1 MMLIQSD
8 YLRCEGAHI
17 ALALLCV
24 WGPAVALAQERW
36 DTEEMEPGVRFT
48 PAMARAFAGVYTKHV
63 LKNRYEMPEDQ
74 VKQARELVARR
85 FMQLAH
91 QVDEPGRELVERF
104 MEEQFAHQG
113 GGGSGG
119 FMPPTFGKEFAERL
133 LPLLPE
139 IRDMVRGV
147 AQDVRPMLPLKQ
159 QLKMAGDMMAFKTAV
174 DGFEATMQKWASGE
188 VTEYKDPFRGE
199 RRTEK
204 DEEGQ
209 TRRLKNARN
218 AARRAIERPK
228 SQQWESYVEKFKE
241 LYQLDEA
248 QAATADSI
256 LREHVEREERLLAD
270 KDLCDRVYQGRLWT
284 NMSWELENAWMHPA
298 RQLIEDFV
306 SENQEPWQALEESLK
321 LRLESIPTTSQRR
334 AAEQRVAGLLEE
346 KGLKVSEVTP

>member
-1 MMLIQSD
+1 MLMSFNC
-8 YLRCEGAHI
+8 LRQGGARV
-17 ALALLCV
+17 ALALLCA

-36 DTEEMEPGVRFT
+36 DAEDREPGVRFT
-48 PAMARAFAGVYTKHV
+48 PAMARAFAGIYTQHV
-63 LKNRYEMPEDQ
+63 LRNRYEMPEDQ
-74 VKQARELVARR
+74 DEQARELVARR

-91 QVDEPGRELVERF
+91 QIDEPGRELVERF

-188 VTEYKDPFRGE
+188 VTEYKNPFRGE
-199 RRTEK
+199 RRLEK

-209 TRRLKNARN
+209 TRRLRNARN
-218 AARRAIERPK
+218 AARREIEGPK

-241 LYQLDEA
+241 LYQLDEP

-256 LREHVEREERLLAD
+256 LREYTQREERLLAD
-270 KDLCDRVYQGRLWT
+270 PDLCDRVYQGRLWT
-284 NMSWELENAWMHPA
+284 NMSRELDNAWMHPA

-306 SENQEPWQALEESLK
+306 SENQEPWEALEESFK
-321 LRLESIPTTSQRR
+321 LRLENIPTTSQRR

-346 KGLKVSEVTP
+346 KGLKMSEVRP